1 MRVDSHHHLWDL
13 DIAPRGWLAGDVLAP
28 INRTF
33 SMDDFYAERASAK
46 IDKSILVQ
54 TLPDYDEMKE
64 FFNVATN
71 HDSVI
76 GVVAWIDMSKSD
88 CFENLETYL
97 DLSGASKLVGIRD
110 GAQGRTD
117 TQWLSSDQVVKNVS
131 QLVPEGLTFDL
142 LVDPPHLAASAKLV
156 EQCPDTTFILDHIGK
171 PNIGKGDD
179 GELKEWA
186 KLIEN
191 LAANQNVFCKVSG
204 MVTEAN
210 WQDWKNDDFKRY
222 FDVVL
227 NSFGIDRIM
236 YGSDWPVCKLAAS
249 YEQVANLAEY
259 LVADLSESEKEKF
272 WSLNALKAYG
282 I

>member
-1 MRVDSHHHLWDL
+1 MRIDSHHHLWDL
-13 DIAPRGWLAGDVLAP
+13 EIAQRGWLAGEVLAP

-33 SMDDFYAERASAK
+33 SMDDFYAERASAS

-64 FFNVATN
+64 FFNVAAN

-88 CFENLETYL
+88 CFENLEKYL
-97 DLSGASKLVGIRD
+97 DLPGANKLVGIRD

-117 TQWLSSDQVVKNVS
+117 TQWLSNDQVVKNVS
-131 QLVPEGLTFDL
+131 QLVQEGLTFDL
-142 LVDPPHLAASAKLV
+142 LVDPPHLAASAILV
-156 EQCPDTTFILDHIGK
+156 QECPDTTFILDHIAK
-171 PNIGKGDD
+171 PNIGKDDD
-179 GELKEWA
+179 GELKEWT

-210 WQDWKNDDFKRY
+210 WQSWEKKDFKRY
-222 FDVVL
+222 FEVVL
-227 NSFGIDRIM
+227 NLFGADRIM
-236 YGSDWPVCKLAAS
+236 FGSDWPVCKLAAS
-249 YEQVANLAEY
+249 YDQVANLAEF
-259 LVADLSESEKEKF
+259 LVDDLSQADKEKF

>member
-88 CFENLETYL
+88 CFENLEKYL
-97 DLSGASKLVGIRD
+97 DLPGANKLVGIRD

>member
-1 MRVDSHHHLWDL
+1 MRIDSHHHLWDL
-13 DIAPRGWLAGDVLAP
+13 EIAQRGWLAGEVLAP

-54 TLPDYDEMKE
+54 TLSDYDEMKE
-64 FFNVATN
+64 FFNVAAN
-71 HDSVI
+71 HESIV
-76 GVVAWIDMSKSD
+76 GVVAWIDTSKSD
-88 CFENLETYL
+88 CFEKLETYL
-97 DLSGASKLVGIRD
+97 DLPGANKLVGIRD
-110 GAQGRTD
+110 GAQGRRD
-117 TQWLSSDQVVKNVS
+117 TGWLSSDQVVKNVS
-131 QLVPEGLTFDL
+131 QLVQEGLTFDL

-156 EQCPDTTFILDHIGK
+156 KQCPDTTFILDHIGK

-179 GELKEWA
+179 GELKEWSN
-186 KLIEN
+186 LIQN

-210 WQDWKNDDFKRY
+210 WKSWENQNFKRY
-222 FDVVL
+222 FDVIL
-227 NSFGIDRIM
+227 NSFGTERIM
-236 YGSDWPVCKLAAS
+236 FGSDWPVCKLAAS
-249 YEQVANLAEY
+249 YDQVAKLAEF
-259 LVADLSESEKEKF
+259 LVAELSTTEKEKF

>member
-1 MRVDSHHHLWDL
+1 
-13 DIAPRGWLAGDVLAP
+13 
-28 INRTF
+28 
-33 SMDDFYAERASAK
+33 MDDFYAERASAK

-54 TLPDYDEMKE
+54 TLSDYEEMKE
-64 FFNVATN
+64 FFNVAEN
-71 HDSVI
+71 HESIV
-76 GVVAWIDMSKSD
+76 GVVAWIDTSKSD
-88 CFENLETYL
+88 CFEKLETYL
-97 DLSGASKLVGIRD
+97 DLPGSNKLVGIRD

-117 TQWLSSDQVVKNVS
+117 TEWLVSEQVVKNIT
-131 QLVPEGLTFDL
+131 QLVQEGLTFDL
-142 LVDPPHLAASAKLV
+142 LVDPPHLVASAKLV
-156 EQCPDTTFILDHIGK
+156 KQCPDTTFILDHIGK
-171 PNIGKGDD
+171 PNIGKGDP
-179 GELKEWA
+179 GELKEWSN
-186 KLIEN
+186 LIED
-191 LAANQNVFCKVSG
+191 LAANQNVSCKVSG

-210 WQDWKNDDFKRY
+210 WQAWKNDDFKRY

-272 WSLNALKAYG
+272 WSKNAINAYG

>member
-54 TLPDYDEMKE
+54 TLSDYAEMKE
-64 FFNVATN
+64 FFNVAEN
-71 HDSVI
+71 HESIV
-76 GVVAWIDMSKSD
+76 GVVAWIDTSKSD
-88 CFENLETYL
+88 CFEKLETYL
-97 DLSGASKLVGIRD
+97 DLPGANKLVGIRD

-117 TQWLSSDQVVKNVS
+117 TEWLVSEQVVKNVT
-131 QLVPEGLTFDL
+131 QLVQEGLTFDL

-156 EQCPDTTFILDHIGK
+156 KQCPDTTFVLDHIGK
-171 PNIGKGDD
+171 PNIGKGDN
-179 GELKEWA
+179 GELKEWS
-186 KLIEN
+186 KLIED
-191 LAANQNVFCKVSG
+191 LAANQNVSCKVSG

-210 WQDWKNDDFKRY
+210 WQTWKNDDFKRY

>member
-1 MRVDSHHHLWDL
+1 MRIDSHHHLWDL
-13 DIAPRGWLAGDVLAP
+13 DIAQRGWLAGEVLAP
-28 INRTF
+28 INRSF
-33 SMDDFYAERASAK
+33 SIDDFYAERASAS

-64 FFNVATN
+64 FFNIAAN
-71 HDSVI
+71 HESVI
-76 GVVAWIDMSKSD
+76 GVVSWIDISESD
-88 CFENLETYL
+88 CFENLEKYL
-97 DLSGASKLVGIRD
+97 DLPGANKLVGIRD

-131 QLVPEGLTFDL
+131 QLVQEGLTFDL

-156 EQCPDTTFILDHIGK
+156 KQCPDTTFILDHIGK
-171 PNIGKGDD
+171 PNISKGDD
-179 GELKEWA
+179 GELKEWSN
-186 KLIEN
+186 LIQN

-210 WQDWKNDDFKRY
+210 WKSWENQNFKRY
-222 FDVVL
+222 FDVIL
-227 NSFGIDRIM
+227 NSFGTERIM

-249 YEQVANLAEY
+249 YDQVAQLAEF
-259 LVADLSESEKEKF
+259 LVVELSATEKEKF
-272 WSLNALKAYG
+272 WSLNALKTYG

>member
-1 MRVDSHHHLWDL
+1 
-13 DIAPRGWLAGDVLAP
+13 
-28 INRTF
+28 
-33 SMDDFYAERASAK
+33 
-46 IDKSILVQ
+46 
-54 TLPDYDEMKE
+54 MKE
-64 FFNVATN
+64 FFNVAAN

-88 CFENLETYL
+88 CFENLEKYL
-97 DLSGASKLVGIRD
+97 DLPGANKLVGIRD

-131 QLVPEGLTFDL
+131 QLVQEGLTFDL
-142 LVDPPHLAASAKLV
+142 LVDPPHVAASAKLV
-156 EQCPDTTFILDHIGK
+156 KQCPDTTFILDHIGK
-171 PNIGKGDD
+171 PNISKGDD
-179 GELKEWA
+179 GELKEWSN
-186 KLIEN
+186 LIQN

-210 WQDWKNDDFKRY
+210 WKSWENQNFKRY
-222 FDVVL
+222 FDVIL
-227 NSFGIDRIM
+227 NSFGTERIM

-249 YEQVANLAEY
+249 YDQVAQLAEF
-259 LVADLSESEKEKF
+259 LVVELSATEKEKF

>member
-54 TLPDYDEMKE
+54 TLSDYVEMKE
-64 FFNVATN
+64 FFNVAEN

-97 DLSGASKLVGIRD
+97 DLPGANKLVGIRD
-110 GAQGRTD
+110 GAQGRSD
-117 TQWLSSDQVVKNVS
+117 TEWLVREQVVKNVT
-131 QLVPEGLTFDL
+131 QLVQEGLTFDL

-156 EQCPDTTFILDHIGK
+156 KQCPDTTFILDHIGK

-210 WQDWKNDDFKRY
+210 WQDWKNGDFRRY

-249 YEQVANLAEY
+249 YEQVADLAEY

>member
-1 MRVDSHHHLWDL
+1 MRIDSHHHLWDL
-13 DIAPRGWLAGDVLAP
+13 EIAQRGWLAGEVLAP
-28 INRTF
+28 INHTF

-54 TLPDYDEMKE
+54 TLSDYEEMKE
-64 FFNVATN
+64 FFNVAEN
-71 HDSVI
+71 HDSIV
-76 GVVAWIDMSKSD
+76 GVVAWIDTSKSD
-88 CFENLETYL
+88 CFEKLETYL
-97 DLSGASKLVGIRD
+97 DLPGANKLVGIRD

-117 TQWLSSDQVVKNVS
+117 TEWLVSEQVVKNVN
-131 QLVPEGLTFDL
+131 QLVLEGLTFDL

-156 EQCPDTTFILDHIGK
+156 KQCPNTTFILDHIGK
-171 PNIGKGDD
+171 PNIGKGDN
-179 GELKEWA
+179 GELKEWS
-186 KLIEN
+186 KLIED
-191 LAANQNVFCKVSG
+191 LAANQNVSCKVSG

-210 WQDWKNDDFKRY
+210 WKAWKNEDFKKY

-259 LVADLSESEKEKF
+259 LVVDLSQSEKEKF
-272 WSLNALKAYG
+272 WSKNAINAYG

>member
-110 GAQGRTD
+110 GAQGRAD

-259 LVADLSESEKEKF
+259 LVADFSESEKEKF

>member
-64 FFNVATN
+64 FFNVAAN

-88 CFENLETYL
+88 CFENLEKYL
-97 DLSGASKLVGIRD
+97 DLPGANKLVGIRD

-156 EQCPDTTFILDHIGK
+156 KKCPDTTFILDHIGK

-179 GELKEWA
+179 GELREWA

>member
-1 MRVDSHHHLWDL
+1 MRIDSHHHLWDL
-13 DIAPRGWLAGDVLAP
+13 EIAQRGWLAGEVLAP

-33 SMDDFYAERASAK
+33 SMDDFYAERASAS

-64 FFNVATN
+64 FFNIAAN

-88 CFENLETYL
+88 CFENLEKYL
-97 DLSGASKLVGIRD
+97 DLPGANKLVGIRD

-131 QLVPEGLTFDL
+131 QLVQEGLTFDL
-142 LVDPPHLAASAKLV
+142 LVDPPHLAASAILV
-156 EQCPDTTFILDHIGK
+156 KQCPDTTFILDHIAK
-171 PNIGKGDD
+171 PNIGKGDG
-179 GELKEWA
+179 GELKEWSN
-186 KLIEN
+186 LIQN

-210 WQDWKNDDFKRY
+210 WQSWGKKDFKRY

-227 NSFGIDRIM
+227 NSFGADRIM
-236 YGSDWPVCKLAAS
+236 FGSDWPVCKLAAS
-249 YEQVANLAEY
+249 YDQVAELAEF
-259 LVADLSESEKEKF
+259 LVDDLSQADKEKF

>member
-1 MRVDSHHHLWDL
+1 MRIDSHHHLWDL
-13 DIAPRGWLAGDVLAP
+13 EIAQRGWLAGEVLAP

-33 SMDDFYAERASAK
+33 SMDNFYAERASAN

-54 TLPDYDEMKE
+54 TLSDYDEMKE
-64 FFNVATN
+64 FFSVAAN
-71 HDSVI
+71 HESVV
-76 GVVAWIDMSKSD
+76 GVVAWIDTSKSD
-88 CFENLETYL
+88 CFEKLETYL
-97 DLSGASKLVGIRD
+97 DLPGANKLVGIRD

-117 TQWLSSDQVVKNVS
+117 TEWLVSEQVVKNVT
-131 QLVPEGLTFDL
+131 QLVQEGLTFDL

-156 EQCPDTTFILDHIGK
+156 KQCPDTTFVLDHIGK
-171 PNIGKGDD
+171 PNFAKGDQ
-179 GELKEWA
+179 GELAEWS

-191 LAANQNVFCKVSG
+191 LAENQNVFCKVSG

-210 WQDWKNDDFKRY
+210 WQSWENKDFERC
-222 FDVVL
+222 FDVVF

-236 YGSDWPVCKLAAS
+236 FGSDWPVCKLAAS

-259 LVADLSESEKEKF
+259 LVEDLSESEKEKF
-272 WSLNALKAYG
+272 WSKNAINSYG

>member
-1 MRVDSHHHLWDL
+1 MRIDSHHHLWDL
-13 DIAPRGWLAGDVLAP
+13 EIAQRGWLAGEVLAP

-54 TLPDYDEMKE
+54 TLSDYEEMKE
-64 FFNVATN
+64 FFNVAAN

-88 CFENLETYL
+88 CFENLEKYL
-97 DLSGASKLVGIRD
+97 DLPGANKLVGIRD

-117 TQWLSSDQVVKNVS
+117 TQWLSSHQVVKNVS
-131 QLVPEGLTFDL
+131 QLVQEGLTFDL

-156 EQCPDTTFILDHIGK
+156 QQCPDTTFILDHIGK
-171 PNIGKGDD
+171 PNIGKADD
-179 GELKEWA
+179 GELKEWS

-191 LAANQNVFCKVSG
+191 LAANQNVLCKVSG

-210 WQDWKNDDFKRY
+210 WKSWEKKDFKKY

-227 NSFGIDRIM
+227 NSFGADRIM
-236 YGSDWPVCKLAAS
+236 FGSDWPVCKLAAS
-249 YEQVANLAEY
+249 YDQVANLAEF
-259 LVADLSESEKEKF
+259 LVDDLSQTDKEKF

>member
-76 GVVAWIDMSKSD
+76 GVVAWIDMSNSD
-88 CFENLETYL
+88 CFENLEKYL
-97 DLSGASKLVGIRD
+97 DLPGANKLVGIRD

>member
-13 DIAPRGWLAGDVLAP
+13 EIAPRGWLAGDALAT

-54 TLPDYDEMKE
+54 TLSDYEEMKE
-64 FFNVATN
+64 FFNVAEN
-71 HDSVI
+71 HESIV
-76 GVVAWIDMSKSD
+76 GVVAWIDTSKSD
-88 CFENLETYL
+88 CFAKLETYL
-97 DLSGASKLVGIRD
+97 DLPGAKKLVGIRD

-117 TQWLSSDQVVKNVS
+117 TEWLISEQVIKNVA
-131 QLVPEGLTFDL
+131 QLVQEGLTFDL

-156 EQCPDTTFILDHIGK
+156 KQCPDTTFILDHIGK
-171 PNIGKGDD
+171 PNIAKGDN
-179 GELKEWA
+179 GELREWS
-186 KLIEN
+186 KLIED
-191 LAANQNVFCKVSG
+191 LAINQNVSCKVSG

-210 WQDWKNDDFKRY
+210 WQAWKNEDFKRY

-227 NSFGIDRIM
+227 NLFGIDRIM

-249 YEQVANLAEY
+249 YEQVANLADY
-259 LVADLSESEKEKF
+259 LVSDLSESEKEKF
-272 WSLNALKAYG
+272 WSKNAINAYG

>member
-1 MRVDSHHHLWDL
+1 MRIDSHHHLRDL
-13 DIAPRGWLAGDVLAP
+13 EIAQRGWLAGEVLAP

-33 SMDDFYAERASAK
+33 SMDNFYAERASAN

-54 TLPDYDEMKE
+54 TLSDYDEMKE
-64 FFNVATN
+64 FFSVAAN
-71 HDSVI
+71 HESVV
-76 GVVAWIDMSKSD
+76 GVVAWIDTSKSD
-88 CFENLETYL
+88 CFEKLETYL
-97 DLSGASKLVGIRD
+97 DLPGANKLVGIRD

-117 TQWLSSDQVVKNVS
+117 TEWLVGEQVVKNVT
-131 QLVPEGLTFDL
+131 QLVQEGLTFDL

-156 EQCPDTTFILDHIGK
+156 KQCPDTTFVLDHIGK
-171 PNIGKGDD
+171 PNFAKGDQ
-179 GELKEWA
+179 GELAEWS

-191 LAANQNVFCKVSG
+191 LAENQNVFCKVSG

-210 WQDWKNDDFKRY
+210 WQSWENKDFERC
-222 FDVVL
+222 FDVVF

-236 YGSDWPVCKLAAS
+236 FGSDWPVCKLAAS

-259 LVADLSESEKEKF
+259 LVEDLSESEKEKF
-272 WSLNALKAYG
+272 WSKNAINAYG

>member
-1 MRVDSHHHLWDL
+1 
-13 DIAPRGWLAGDVLAP
+13 
-28 INRTF
+28 
-33 SMDDFYAERASAK
+33 
-46 IDKSILVQ
+46 VQ

-64 FFNVATN
+64 FFNVAAN

-76 GVVAWIDMSKSD
+76 GVVTWIDMSKSD
-88 CFENLETYL
+88 CFENLEKYL
-97 DLSGASKLVGIRD
+97 DLPGANKLVGIRD

-131 QLVPEGLTFDL
+131 QLVSEGLTFDL

-186 KLIEN
+186 KLIED

-259 LVADLSESEKEKF
+259 LVADFSESEKEKF

>member
-1 MRVDSHHHLWDL
+1 
-13 DIAPRGWLAGDVLAP
+13 VLAP

-179 GELKEWA
+179 GELKEWT

-210 WQDWKNDDFKRY
+210 WQAWKNDDFKRY

-259 LVADLSESEKEKF
+259 LVADFSESEKEKF

>member
-64 FFNVATN
+64 FFSVAAN

-88 CFENLETYL
+88 CFENLEKYL
-97 DLSGASKLVGIRD
+97 DLPGANKLVGIRD

-131 QLVPEGLTFDL
+131 QLVQEGLTFDL

-259 LVADLSESEKEKF
+259 LVADFSESEKEKF

>member
-64 FFNVATN
+64 FFNVAAN

-88 CFENLETYL
+88 CFENLEKYL
-97 DLSGASKLVGIRD
+97 DLPGANKLVGIRD

-131 QLVPEGLTFDL
+131 QLVPKGLTFDL

>member
-1 MRVDSHHHLWDL
+1 MRLDSHHHLWDL

-33 SMDDFYAERASAK
+33 SMDDFYAERASAS

-64 FFNVATN
+64 FFNVAAN

-88 CFENLETYL
+88 CFENLEKYL
-97 DLSGASKLVGIRD
+97 DLPGANKLVGIRD

-131 QLVPEGLTFDL
+131 QLVSEGLTFDL

-156 EQCPDTTFILDHIGK
+156 EQCLDTTFILDHIGK

-179 GELKEWA
+179 G
-186 KLIEN
+186 
-191 LAANQNVFCKVSG
+191 
-204 MVTEAN
+204 
-210 WQDWKNDDFKRY
+210 
-222 FDVVL
+222 
-227 NSFGIDRIM
+227 
-236 YGSDWPVCKLAAS
+236 
-249 YEQVANLAEY
+249 
-259 LVADLSESEKEKF
+259 
-272 WSLNALKAYG
+272 
-282 I
+282 

>member
-1 MRVDSHHHLWDL
+1 
-13 DIAPRGWLAGDVLAP
+13 
-28 INRTF
+28 
-33 SMDDFYAERASAK
+33 MDDFYAERASAK

-64 FFNVATN
+64 FFNVAAN

-76 GVVAWIDMSKSD
+76 GVVAWIDMSNSD
-88 CFENLETYL
+88 CFENLEKYL
-97 DLSGASKLVGIRD
+97 DLPGANKLVGIRD

-179 GELKEWA
+179 GELKEWT

-210 WQDWKNDDFKRY
+210 WQAWKNDDFKRY

-259 LVADLSESEKEKF
+259 LVADFSESEKEKF